1 MKLIKKLKGFI
12 KKIYYRYSL
21 TYKSVKDAQV
31 RVDSMRDMV
40 QKELRLLDNKYQML
54 FFYTIQRPGET
65 IIDTKKRFFLDM
77 PAATGKLRER
87 QEKNAQL
94 LKDFKN
100 LCSENNL
107 TFWLEGGTLLG
118 AARHR
123 GFVPWDDDIDVNMWE
138 EGLEKLAVILKDN
151 EKFYF
156 RNKYNYFLRCIIPG
170 VVLRED
176 ENVWIDVFPMTTT
189 KFLDTGFKSTKE
201 YVNSRCAKLRR
212 KLHSKL
218 RDSGKGIEFLDM
230 DNADDSQVQ
239 IVKNVMKE
247 FVDQIPKSD
256 DDDCCYRSLT
266 ALNSPGGAD
275 LFYISDMFPLDQLEF
290 EGETYPVPKDYE
302 KWLNTYYGDMYRLPL
317 NIQPKH
323 FE

>member
-12 KKIYYRYSL
+12 KKVYYRYSL
-21 TYKSVKDAQV
+21 TYKSVKAAQV

-40 QKELRLLDNKYQML
+40 QKELRLLDNKYQMF
-54 FFYTIQRPGET
+54 FFYTIQRTGET

-138 EGLEKLAVILKDN
+138 EDLEKLAVILKDN

-218 RDSGKGIEFLDM
+218 RDS
-230 DNADDSQVQ
+230 
-239 IVKNVMKE
+239 
-247 FVDQIPKSD
+247 
-256 DDDCCYRSLT
+256 
-266 ALNSPGGAD
+266 
-275 LFYISDMFPLDQLEF
+275 
-290 EGETYPVPKDYE
+290 
-302 KWLNTYYGDMYRLPL
+302 
-317 NIQPKH
+317 
-323 FE
+323 

>member
-12 KKIYYRYSL
+12 KKVYYRYSL
-21 TYKSVKDAQV
+21 TYKSVKAAQV

-94 LKDFKN
+94 LKDFKD

-138 EGLEKLAVILKDN
+138 EDLEKLVVILKDN

>member
-12 KKIYYRYSL
+12 KKVYYRYSL
-21 TYKSVKDAQV
+21 TYKSVKAAQV

-40 QKELRLLDNKYQML
+40 QKELRLLDNKYQMF
-54 FFYTIQRPGET
+54 FFYTIQRTGET

-138 EGLEKLAVILKDN
+138 EDLEKLAVILKDN

>member
-138 EGLEKLAVILKDN
+138 EDLEKLAVILKDN

-275 LFYISDMFPLDQLEF
+275 LFYISEMFPLAELEF

>member
-12 KKIYYRYSL
+12 KKVYYRYSL
-21 TYKSVKDAQV
+21 TYKSVKAAQV

-54 FFYTIQRPGET
+54 FFYTIQRTGET

-138 EGLEKLAVILKDN
+138 EDLEKLAVILKDN

-239 IVKNVMKE
+239 IVKDVMKE
-247 FVDQIPKSD
+247 FVDQIPKSN

>member
-12 KKIYYRYSL
+12 KKVYYRYSL
-21 TYKSVKDAQV
+21 TYKSVKAAQV

-54 FFYTIQRPGET
+54 FFYTIQRTGET

-138 EGLEKLAVILKDN
+138 EDLEKLAVILKDN

>member
-138 EGLEKLAVILKDN
+138 EDLEKLAVILKDN

>member
-138 EGLEKLAVILKDN
+138 EDLEKLAVILKDN

-275 LFYISDMFPLDQLEF
+275 LFYISEMFPLAELEF
-290 EGETYPVPKDYE
+290 EGETYKVPKDYE
-302 KWLNTYYGDMYRLPL
+302 KWLNTYYGDMYRIPL

>member
-138 EGLEKLAVILKDN
+138 EDLEKLAVILNDN